1 MGKIL
6 GGKAPEGLLFSRKD
20 IIRMILPAIAE
31 QALAMLV
38 GMADSLML
46 AGVGER
52 AVSAVSLVDQ
62 INILMI
68 NLFAAL
74 ATGGAVIA
82 GQCLG
87 AKDDK
92 RACHITDQLALVQS
106 LLGVGISAVLFF
118 FREPLLRVIFGSIE
132 QKIMDYAVIYMGITA
147 VSLPFIALYNAAAA
161 IYRTMGNTRTPML
174 ISILMNGVNICG
186 NALLIYGCGMEVEGA
201 FPGRW
206 PRWWRWRFCAIR
218 GCSCIFPGGRR

>member
-68 NLFAAL
+68 NLLFSVL
-74 ATGGAVIA
+74 
-82 GQCLG
+82 
-87 AKDDK
+87 K
-92 RACHITDQLALVQS
+92 R
-106 LLGVGISAVLFF
+106 
-118 FREPLLRVIFGSIE
+118 
-132 QKIMDYAVIYMGITA
+132 
-147 VSLPFIALYNAAAA
+147 
-161 IYRTMGNTRTPML
+161 
-174 ISILMNGVNICG
+174 
-186 NALLIYGCGMEVEGA
+186 
-201 FPGRW
+201 
-206 PRWWRWRFCAIR
+206 
-218 GCSCIFPGGRR
+218 RRAD

>member
-92 RACHITDQLALVQS
+92 RACHITDQLALVQI

-118 FREPLLRVIFGSIE
+118 LPGALAAGDFWLHRAENHGLRG
-132 QKIMDYAVIYMGITA
+132 DLHGHYRRLPALHRAV
-147 VSLPFIALYNAAAA
+147 
-161 IYRTMGNTRTPML
+161 
-174 ISILMNGVNICG
+174 
-186 NALLIYGCGMEVEGA
+186 
-201 FPGRW
+201 
-206 PRWWRWRFCAIR
+206 
-218 GCSCIFPGGRR
+218 